1 MNAANPFLSVL
12 AVSISSNVHL
22 HEKLESSE
30 AAQAIDRCLKRVQR
44 SVEAGGGRVA
54 RIGGGEVMAV
64 FDAADAVV
72 NAAIEMQQRIASLPP
87 ISGVRMSIRV
97 GIACGALR
105 SGQPLEDE
113 LAVQAAHLAGLA
125 KPGQTLASAGIRKAL
140 PETMRA
146 LAADSRSTLANK
158 PGRKE
163 AVVEIV
169 PGEAAG
175 SPRQAAD
182 AGATGGSLRLHYGG
196 NTLVL
201 DEHKP
206 VIDMGRNGTCDLV
219 IGNPRA
225 SRQHAMIR
233 RRGSLLVLV
242 DSSTNGTYV
251 TIDGHAEQFV

>member
-1 MNAANPFLSVL
+1 MRHDEIGASILS
-12 AVSISSNVHL
+12 
-22 HEKLESSE
+22 
-30 AAQAIDRCLKRVQR
+30 AIDPP
-44 SVEAGGGRVA
+44 GN
-54 RIGGGEVMAV
+54 VM
-64 FDAADAVV
+64 DT
-72 NAAIEMQQRIASLPP
+72 
-87 ISGVRMSIRV
+87 
-97 GIACGALR
+97 R
-105 SGQPLEDE
+105 SGQPVEDE
-113 LAVQAAHLAGLA
+113 LAVEAAHLAGLA
-125 KPGQTLASAGIRKAL
+125 KPGQTLAGAGIRMAL

-146 LAADSRSTLANK
+146 LANK

-182 AGATGGSLRLHYGG
+182 AASATSGSLRLHYGG

-251 TIDGHAEQFV
+251 TIDGHAEQFVKQSEFALHGHGVIAFAAPSSAPGADCAQFECA